1 MIKYNRYPP
10 PYSHSVIK
18 QSKTGGAKTNS
29 SETTFVYYNTDASRR
44 DNSKC
49 SKDNI
54 NNFIY
59 YCHKFAVQDTADRS
73 MGMPSLSIL
82 IKIMDGCMGTRL
94 HGNKATTKTAEG
106 EGG

>member
-1 MIKYNRYPP
+1 
-10 PYSHSVIK
+10 V
-18 QSKTGGAKTNS
+18 
-29 SETTFVYYNTDASRR
+29 EVTDMLWQECVEVT
-44 DNSKC
+44 DMLWQE
-49 SKDNI
+49 NI

-59 YCHKFAVQDTADRS
+59 HCHKFAVQDTADRS